1 MEKAFFLCLHLHCF
15 LNPGIQKKDKVKPPG
30 TNSFKKGAVHQ
41 AQERHGACE
50 IEGGGTV
57 QKKSG
62 RGI

>member
-1 MEKAFFLCLHLHCF
+1 MLTSILFFESR
-15 LNPGIQKKDKVKPPG
+15 NPKERQSQASWD
-30 TNSFKKGAVHQ
+30 NSFKKGAVHQ
-41 AQERHGACE
+41 AQERDGACE

>member
-1 MEKAFFLCLHLHCF
+1 MLTSIYF
-15 LNPGIQKKDKVKPPG
+15 LNPGIQKKDKVKPHG

-41 AQERHGACE
+41 AQERDGACE

-57 QKKSG
+57 QNKSG